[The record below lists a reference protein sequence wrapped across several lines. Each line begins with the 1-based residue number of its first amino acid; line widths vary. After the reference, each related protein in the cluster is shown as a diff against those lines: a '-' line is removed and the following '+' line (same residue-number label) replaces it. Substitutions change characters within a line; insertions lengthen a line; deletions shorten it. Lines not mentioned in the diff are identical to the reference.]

1 MLIRKFRYL
10 FSTVLITAIIIIFDG
25 CSYRAYKVELPEKL
39 PTIDEIA
46 EEELPVYDEVII
58 SATDI
63 ITQLY
68 EKSDKLLST
77 SWNSREN
84 LYQMLFVLH
93 TVYRGRS

>member
-10 FSTVLITAIIIIFDG
+10 FSMVLITAIIIIFYR
-25 CSYRAYKVELPEKL
+25 CSHCAYKVELPEKL